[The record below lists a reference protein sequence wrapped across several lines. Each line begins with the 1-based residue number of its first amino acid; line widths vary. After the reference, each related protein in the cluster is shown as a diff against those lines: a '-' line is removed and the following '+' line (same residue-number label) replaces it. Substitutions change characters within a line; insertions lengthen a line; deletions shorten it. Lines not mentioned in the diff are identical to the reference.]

1 MDAVSGATKKTDEQ
15 AEPQEGTA
23 GGKTLIAYFSR
34 TGENYN
40 VGTITEGNTAKLAK
54 EIAAQTSG
62 TLFEIEPVTA
72 YPTVYNEMLTIAT
85 NERQSNARPEI
96 KNKVENFE
104 QYDTIFIGYPIWWG
118 DLPMILHS
126 FMESYDF
133 TGKTVIPFNTHE
145 GSGQAG
151 TQSVITNKLSGAT
164 VLRGLAMQGSTAQ
177 KLSGDG
183 GNASVKSWLEGLG
196 F

>member
-1 MDAVSGATKKTDEQ
+1 
-15 AEPQEGTA
+15 
-23 GGKTLIAYFSR
+23 
-34 TGENYN
+34 
-40 VGTITEGNTAKLAK
+40 
-54 EIAAQTSG
+54 
-62 TLFEIEPVTA
+62 
-72 YPTVYNEMLTIAT
+72 YPTAYNEMLTIAT

-151 TQSVITNKLSGAT
+151 TQSTITSKLSGAT

-177 KLSGDG
+177 TLSGDG
-183 GNASVKSWLEGLG
+183 GNASVKNWLEGLG
-196 F
+196 FGK